1 MASRSPTAVTPL
13 PRTSSVPQTP
23 LREPTAPTA
32 PTDQPVPFPPPQTFD
47 VLPPLHTLLLRL
59 LTPPVH
65 TEGPSGSAR
74 VAEDATGQAASS
86 GQSSTQSQSQTQQQ
100 QQHQNPMPTESSNN
114 NNNVSQ
120 TVGSSAAP
128 GTGSVAA
135 EIAALG
141 PNAPR
146 PLDAKDLPTEASSIK
161 IRIQK
166 AQAVVEG
173 LPDIHRTVGEQE
185 QEIKEL
191 ETRIGNLKSVISEFG
206 RQAG

>member
-23 LREPTAPTA
+23 LREPTAP
-32 PTDQPVPFPPPQTFD
+32 PVLPDQPVPFPPPQTFD
-47 VLPPLHTLLLRL
+47 ILPPLHSLLLRL
-59 LTPPVH
+59 LAPPAN
-65 TEGPSGSAR
+65 TEGPSSSVR
-74 VAEDATGQAASS
+74 VAEDATGQVPPSR
-86 GQSSTQSQSQTQQQ
+86 QSSTAPQSQTQQQ
-100 QQHQNPMPTESSNN
+100 QQQHSIPTDGGNN
-114 NNNVSQ
+114 NNNVPQ

-173 LPDIHRTVGEQE
+173 LPDVHRTVEEQE

-191 ETRIGNLKSVISEFG
+191 EARIGNLKSVISEFG
-206 RQAG
+206 RRAG